1 VAKQSRTGRECV
13 LAKGGEV
20 LARFELEEDFRSG
33 AKEEVARLTA
43 RGLDVHLLSGD
54 RNDRVA
60 LAAGQLGIAQD
71 NAHGEMSPEQKAAF
85 VAALDDDDTLMVGDG
100 INDAPAFAEAFVA
113 GTPAMDRPV
122 LPHRADFFFR
132 SADAG
137 AVSRVLAI
145 ADRYRKVTKSNLALA
160 LIYNATTV
168 VLAFCGLITPVVCAV
183 LMPLSSLALIAH
195 TSIRLDAK
203 REAP

>member
-1 VAKQSRTGRECV
+1 
-13 LAKGGEV
+13 
-20 LARFELEEDFRSG
+20 
-33 AKEEVARLTA
+33 
-43 RGLDVHLLSGD
+43 
-54 RNDRVA
+54 
-60 LAAGQLGIAQD
+60 
-71 NAHGEMSPEQKAAF
+71 MSPEQKAAF

-160 LIYNATTV
+160 LIYNVTTV